1 MDRID
6 PLYYVHST
14 RINTK
19 EETRIKA
26 TTEEAQQ
33 WEDEHKTTEG
43 LSPDFSR

>member
-6 PLYYVHST
+6 PLYYAHST
-14 RINTK
+14 RINIK

-33 WEDEHKTTEG
+33 WEDEHKTADG
-43 LSPDFSR
+43 LSPDFLR

>member
-6 PLYYVHST
+6 PLYYVHSS
-14 RINTK
+14 RINIK

-33 WEDEHKTTEG
+33 WEDAHKTPDG
-43 LSPDFSR
+43 LS

>member
-6 PLYYVHST
+6 PLYYVHSA
-14 RINTK
+14 RINVK

-33 WEDEHKTTEG
+33 WEDEHKTTDG
-43 LSPDFSR
+43 LLSDFSQ

>member
-6 PLYYVHST
+6 PLYYAHSA
-14 RINTK
+14 RINIK

-33 WEDEHKTTEG
+33 WEDEHKTIHG
-43 LSPDFSR
+43 LSPDFSF

>member
-14 RINTK
+14 RINIK

-33 WEDEHKTTEG
+33 WEDEIMTTNG
-43 LSPDFSR
+43 SSTDFSR